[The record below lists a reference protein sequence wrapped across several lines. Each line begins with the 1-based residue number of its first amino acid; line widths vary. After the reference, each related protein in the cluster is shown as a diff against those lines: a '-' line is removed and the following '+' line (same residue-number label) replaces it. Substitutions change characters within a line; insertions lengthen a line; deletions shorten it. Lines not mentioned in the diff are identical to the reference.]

1 MISLSSIAHLVM
13 VVVSAAIVSK
23 TKTLVARQFVD
34 MPRLKIEA
42 LLSAFGKIV
51 DSQRKDCTYVETES
65 VRYVF
70 QPLGQL
76 YLLLVTTKQSNILED
91 LDTLRLIVK
100 ILQDVC
106 GANAHDE
113 KAILEK
119 AFDIVFAI
127 DEVVSFGYRES
138 VTASQVKTYTEMDS
152 HEERLHQMIEKSK
165 ENEAKELAKRKQAEF
180 ARARAQQAKEGKVA
194 AEHGVEMPSNISRQD
209 SIHSESG
216 HGYTPKQVEPMPTL
230 PSYRPQQAQPATWTP
245 GMSDSVQEVTSRG
258 GSGKKGMSL
267 GAKKKATAAG
277 APVLEDA

>member
-1 MISLSSIAHLVM
+1 MLNVVSM

-91 LDTLRLIVK
+91 LDTLRLTVK

-106 GANAHDE
+106 GTNAHDE

-194 AEHGVEMPSNISRQD
+194 TEHGVEMPMGRQD
-209 SIHSESG
+209 SGASESG
-216 HGYTPKQVEPMPTL
+216 HGYTPKQVEPMPSL
-230 PSYRPQQAQPATWTP
+230 QAYRPQQAQPASWTP

-267 GAKKKATAAG
+267 GAKKKATTAG
-277 APVLEDA
+277 APIIEDA

>member
-1 MISLSSIAHLVM
+1 M

-23 TKTLVARQFVD
+23 SKTLLARQFVD

-106 GANAHDE
+106 GASTHEE
-113 KAILEK
+113 KTILDK
-119 AFDIVFAI
+119 AFDIIFAI

-138 VTASQVKTYTEMDS
+138 VTASQVKSYTEMDS

-165 ENEAKELAKRKQAEF
+165 ENEAKEVAKRKQLELAK
-180 ARARAQQAKEGKVA
+180 ARAQQLKEGKVI
-194 AEHGVEMPSNISRQD
+194 AEHGVEMPSAYLGRQD
-209 SIHSESG
+209 SGSEVAAVISSA
-216 HGYTPKQVEPMPTL
+216 TPKRVENVNL
-230 PSYRPQQAQPATWTP
+230 PAYKPQQSQPAVWTP
-245 GMSDSVQEVTSRG
+245 GMSDSVHEVTMKSG
-258 GSGKKGMSL
+258 AGKKGMSL
-267 GAKKKATAAG
+267 GAKKKVTTAA
-277 APVLEDA
+277 PVVEDE